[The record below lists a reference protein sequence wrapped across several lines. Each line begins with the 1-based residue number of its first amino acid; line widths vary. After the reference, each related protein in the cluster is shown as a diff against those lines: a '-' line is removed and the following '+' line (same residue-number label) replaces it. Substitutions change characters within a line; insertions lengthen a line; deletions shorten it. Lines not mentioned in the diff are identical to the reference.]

1 MHPALPQTCRDGAAS
16 VNRENSGYIAT
27 GLLEE
32 DMAGL
37 LCRWSIQVPLISG
50 IFEISLIFIVINFSM
65 RKKEIKILKYQV
77 PNRITQAINF
87 DWITILDSV

>member
-1 MHPALPQTCRDGAAS
+1 MIFSPVYPALPQTCRDGAAS

-37 LCRWSIQVPLISG
+37 LCRWSIQVLLTSTIVNLYKTNFLSSTFQWY
-50 IFEISLIFIVINFSM
+50 IF
-65 RKKEIKILKYQV
+65 
-77 PNRITQAINF
+77 RITKFLIELLWA
-87 DWITILDSV
+87 